1 MIFRFIAPL
10 AVLILTGWL
19 TFRRFKKSTAS
30 SYLPWLIDRAKAILS
45 GPGCRA
51 LITVGRARLA
61 AYSESWLRWAVIGL
75 TSSFFYLAA
84 SGLGFAVFSHRG
96 LHGFPLLLHVVAG
109 GAFAASLAVIIV
121 FRSRSHLSFPPPGG
135 LNKPGLRSYL
145 KSPSRLFLQSAVFW
159 TFGISGLALII
170 TSLGSMLPYFS
181 YEAQLDLLV
190 VHRYAALISI
200 LAAMV
205 WLDTVLSSE
214 N

>member
-19 TFRRFKKSTAS
+19 TFRRFKKSAATA
-30 SYLPWLIDRAKAILS
+30 YLPWLIDRAKAILS
-45 GPGCRA
+45 GPGPRA
-51 LITVGRARLA
+51 LVTVGRACLA
-61 AYSESWLRWAVIGL
+61 AYSESWLRWAAIGL
-75 TSSFFYLAA
+75 ASSFFYLAA

-96 LHGFPLLLHVVAG
+96 LHGLPLLLHVIAG
-109 GAFAASLAVIIV
+109 GVFAASLAVIIV
-121 FRSRSHLSFPPPGG
+121 FRSRFHLSFSPPGG
-135 LNKPGLRSYL
+135 LNNPDLRSYW
-145 KSPSRLFLQSAVFW
+145 KSLSRQFLQSAVFW
-159 TFGISGLALII
+159 IFGVSGLALII